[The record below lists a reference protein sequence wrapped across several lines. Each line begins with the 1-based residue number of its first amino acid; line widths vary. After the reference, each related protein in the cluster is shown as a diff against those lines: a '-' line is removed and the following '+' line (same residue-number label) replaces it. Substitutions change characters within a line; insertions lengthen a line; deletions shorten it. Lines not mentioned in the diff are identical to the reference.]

1 MISLEE
7 LCVILFGLVLRAMT
21 SFHPHS
27 GQGKPPLF
35 GDYEAQR
42 HWQEIT
48 VNLPIQKWYFNG
60 TDNDLLYWGLDYPP
74 LTAYH
79 SFLVGLVSKRLTVW
93 KIQHFTVTQILR
105 EINFG

>member
-1 MISLEE
+1 MEISVKMISLEE
-7 LCVILFGLVLRAMT
+7 ILVMTFGLLLRAMT
-21 SFHPHS
+21 SVHPHS
-27 GQGKPPLF
+27 GQGVPPMF

-48 VNLPIQKWYFNG
+48 VNLPIQDWYQNT

-79 SFLVGLVSKRLTVW
+79 SWIVGKVCP
-93 KIQHFTVTQILR
+93 
-105 EINFG
+105 